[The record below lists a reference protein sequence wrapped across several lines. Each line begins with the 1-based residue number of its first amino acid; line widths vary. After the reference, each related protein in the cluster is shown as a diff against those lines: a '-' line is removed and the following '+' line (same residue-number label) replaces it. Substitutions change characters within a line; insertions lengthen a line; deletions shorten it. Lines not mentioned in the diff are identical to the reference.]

1 MGNRPFSFYKKQP
14 ASKNV
19 MMHFEEFSNVHNKD
33 RSSNATRS
41 SLVYK
46 LFKNDARS
54 RLLCRIAK
62 RSTSLSF
69 AENNDFSK
77 YLLFA
82 KNLKAGF
89 HLCEF
94 GRTIA
99 QPVVWA
105 CVVRFTE
112 EDSPAFGDRAT
123 DFGSWI
129 DFNFSATS
137 TNRANQIALILQ

>member
-1 MGNRPFSFYKKQP
+1 M
-14 ASKNV
+14 
-19 MMHFEEFSNVHNKD
+19 
-33 RSSNATRS
+33 
-41 SLVYK
+41 
-46 LFKNDARS
+46 
-54 RLLCRIAK
+54 
-62 RSTSLSF
+62 
-69 AENNDFSK
+69 NNQVFNFLD
-77 YLLFA
+77 
-82 KNLKAGF
+82 LKAGF

-99 QPVVWA
+99 RPVVWA